1 MSHHL
6 YPMRA
11 KSLQTLEFTR
21 VRERL
26 AEYTAFSASR
36 ELALALEPAWDLD
49 EVTRRVRATTEA
61 RRLLDLRPGLSIGG
75 ARDVRPAVDLA
86 RRGGVLTPEAYLEIM
101 LTLASARSLKA
112 SVLRQRDT
120 CPTLADI
127 AEWIEERP
135 ELERVIAQT
144 VDDRGRVRDSASPAL
159 ARIRSEIEVTH
170 NRLLER
176 LTAIMTTPRVRAVL
190 QEPLIT
196 IRDGRYCLPVKADF
210 KGQLQGL
217 IHDQS
222 ASGATVFVEP
232 LATVELGNQ
241 WRKLQ
246 LDEEQ
251 EVERILRALSAR
263 IAAEDEAI
271 ITCVEGLAELDLA
284 FAKARY
290 AAAIRATEP
299 GLVTLRTPLKD
310 EVPDPLYL
318 KNARHPLLPEPVV
331 PITVRLGGEFF
342 ILVLTGPNTGGKT
355 VSLKTIGLL
364 ALMAQAGLHI
374 PAEEDSRLPVFNGIY
389 ADIGDEQSI
398 EQSLSTFSS
407 HLSKI
412 VAFLQVAD
420 AGSLVL
426 LDELGAGTDPVE
438 GAALAQ
444 AILSYLRARHIPTVV
459 ATHYAE
465 LKAYACV
472 TPGVQNASVEFD
484 VETLSPTYRLSIGL
498 PGRSNA
504 LLIAAR
510 LGLDE
515 TIIAEARQRM
525 GPEALQVEA
534 LLSGIQD
541 EHEQAQ
547 ADRQAAAQ
555 ARQEAEALRQEL
567 AAERARIDRERRE
580 VLRAARAGFEAQI
593 AEARQRLRRLKADLS
608 RMPATRDWLQQAERE
623 LSLIEAAL
631 PPPPPPASWPHGA
644 LTVGQRVWVQTLNQ
658 WGTLQSL
665 PEQGSSE
672 AEVWVGNFK
681 VRVPLA
687 DLEARPEASLPA
699 PAREEERRRGW
710 DSDVSVPRPSLA
722 PGTQLDLRGQRA
734 EEATYL
740 LDRYLDDAFRAG
752 LAQVR
757 IVHGKGTGVLR
768 QVVRDHL
775 ADHPQVQRFRPGE
788 THEGGD
794 GVTVVQLASQ
804 GAV

>member
-1 MSHHL
+1 
-6 YPMRA
+6 MRD
-11 KSLQTLEFTR
+11 KSLQTLEFPK

-26 AEYTAFSASR
+26 AEYTSFSASR
-36 ELALALEPAWDLD
+36 ELALALEPAWELD

-61 RRLLDLRPGLSIGG
+61 RRLLDLRPGLGIGG
-75 ARDVRPAVDLA
+75 ARDVRPAVELA
-86 RRGGVLTPEAYLEIM
+86 RRGGVLHPEAYLEIM
-101 LTLASARSLKA
+101 VTLASARSLKA
-112 SVLRQRDT
+112 SILRHRDT
-120 CPTLADI
+120 CPTLADT

-135 ELERVIAQT
+135 DLERAIAQT
-144 VDDRGRVRDSASPAL
+144 IDDRGRVRDSASPAL
-159 ARIRSEIEVTH
+159 SRIRSEIEVTH
-170 NRLLER
+170 SRLMEKLN
-176 LTAIMTTPRVRAVL
+176 AIMASSRVRSVL

-210 KGQLQGL
+210 KGQFQGI

-251 EVERILRALSAR
+251 EIDRILRALSAR
-263 IAAEDEAI
+263 VADEDEAI
-271 ITCVEGLAELDLA
+271 LTCVEGLAELDLA
-284 FAKARY
+284 FAKAKY
-290 AAAIRATEP
+290 ANAIRATEP
-299 GLVTLRTPLKD
+299 GLVTLRTPIKD

-331 PITVRLGGEFF
+331 PITVRLGGDFF

-364 ALMAQAGLHI
+364 TLMAQAGLHI
-374 PAEEDSRLPVFNGIY
+374 PAEEDSRLPVFNGVY

-412 VAFLQVAD
+412 VAFLDVAD

-444 AILSYLRARHIPTVV
+444 AILSHLRARHIPTVV

-465 LKAYACV
+465 LKAYAYV

-504 LLIAAR
+504 LLIAQR

-515 TIIAEARQRM
+515 SIIAEARERV
-525 GPEALQVEA
+525 GPDALQVDA

-541 EHEQAQ
+541 EREQAQ
-547 ADRQAAAQ
+547 AERQAAAQ

-567 AAERARIDRERRE
+567 AGERARIDRERRE
-580 VLRAARAGFEAQI
+580 MLRAARADFEAQI
-593 AEARQRLRRLKADLS
+593 AEVRQRLRRLRADLS
-608 RMPATRDWLQQAERE
+608 TITVTREWLQEAERE
-623 LSLIEAAL
+623 LGRIEESL
-631 PPPPPPASWPHGA
+631 PPPPSPEPLPGGP

-658 WGTLQSL
+658 WGTIQAL
-665 PEQGSSE
+665 PDRGTGDIEVLVGS
-672 AEVWVGNFK
+672 FK
-681 VRVPLA
+681 VHVPPDA
-687 DLEARPEASLPA
+687 LEARPEEAPPPPR
-699 PAREEERRRGW
+699 PARGHM
-710 DSDVSVPRPSLA
+710 PRPSIA
-722 PGTQLDLRGQRA
+722 PSIQIDLRGQRA
-734 EEATYL
+734 EEVTYL
-740 LDRYLDDAFRAG
+740 LDRYLDDAFLAG

-757 IVHGKGTGVLR
+757 VVHGKGTGVLR
-768 QVVRDHL
+768 QVVREYL
-775 ADHPQVQRFRPGE
+775 AKHPHVQGFRPGE
-788 THEGGD
+788 AHEGGD
-794 GVTVVQLASQ
+794 GVTVVQLTL
-804 GAV
+804 